1 MINIRPVS
9 DLRNRFGEI
18 EKIVNTGE
26 PVYLTK
32 NGYGSMVVIS
42 LEEYSRLT
50 DNIEMKLD
58 EADRA
63 AELDDSRL
71 SHDEVFGGVRNKIRH
86 AETV

>member
-18 EKIVNTGE
+18 EKIVNAGE

-42 LEEYSRLT
+42 LEEYSKLT
-50 DNIEMKLD
+50 DDIEVKLD

-63 AELDDSRL
+63 AERNDIRL
-71 SHDEVFGGVRNKIRH
+71 SHDEVFGKVRDKIRH